1 MTIKNTDR
9 AEEGF
14 QSLSKKMFQIK
25 NSQHHLS
32 SMIESNNEKEICCI
46 NGDSNIDNKKI
57 KSCSMK
63 HENQTL
69 VPMILMDFSNN
80 SHHHQYGDNDGGL
93 IHEIRKWELLLKKKF
108 SLQQEGK
115 KKWLLNRELKY
126 KDFFQ
131 IEFMDDKE
139 FLLNHTK
146 KYGYGLKFAS
156 PKLKQDRDFLMK
168 VIQLSKDGFKVDVG
182 ELNHAWNIISGGDK
196 CGDEYLK
203 ERLENDEMF
212 FKKYFRGIEK
222 KPKLQSLLFETLKHN
237 RKAFLWLF
245 EILRPGVFWIC
256 RDFTVQI
263 IQVLFP
269 EFEYLKSFEYSNKEF
284 IMKVVKEFGFFCMYQ
299 SNSKRIVM
307 FF

>member
-1 MTIKNTDR
+1 
-9 AEEGF
+9 
-14 QSLSKKMFQIK
+14 MFQIK

-237 RKAFLWLF
+237 RKAYGLALKYAHEDLKNDE
-245 EILRPGVFWIC
+245 EIVNAAIEKDPLA
-256 RDFTVQI
+256 
-263 IQVLFP
+263 
-269 EFEYLKSFEYSNKEF
+269 LKYASDELKCNK
-284 IMKVVKEFGFFCMYQ
+284 
-299 SNSKRIVM
+299 
-307 FF
+307 